1 VVDVGLCRK
10 TMSCKTIEGRDVR
23 TQAGGPIALDHS
35 VTAISLTSADPITA
49 SKDEL
54 PRVVVCAALASMD
67 GALHLD
73 HPAAHV
79 RDDGYPAPAH
89 TSTIHHSY
97 QLNIHNQTKLKGKTY
112 AKIHPMLVV

>member
-1 VVDVGLCRK
+1 
-10 TMSCKTIEGRDVR
+10 MR

-89 TSTIHHSY
+89 TSTIHHGY